1 MFLYL
6 TVFYKKERQEIHDG
20 NNKQFIIK
28 EIFANVQIIL
38 MFNIKLVNNDE
49 HASFPFH
56 NFTHPFHLNYVSYF
70 FFCGKKQKQKYYN
83 QSTRCLQVKYRHS
96 FRVLTY
102 GRFINILQK
111 KI

>member
-70 FFCGKKQKQKYYN
+70 FFAEKNKNKNTIIN
-83 QSTRCLQVKYRHS
+83 QLDVYKS
-96 FRVLTY
+96 
-102 GRFINILQK
+102 NIGILLEF
-111 KI
+111 